1 MVLGLSYI
9 FFFNDPNNPLSGLYG
24 GMSIMVICTVVHFYT
39 VSHITAITALKQMD
53 PEYEAV
59 AASLK
64 VPIYKTFYR
73 VTLPIC
79 LPAVLDISTYM
90 FTTAMTTVS
99 GVIFLYSTDT
109 KLAAVA
115 VLNMEGAGD
124 IAPAAAMAMV
134 IVATSATVR
143 LAHWLLTSRLR
154 MRVLSWR
161 KVG

>member
-1 MVLGLSYI
+1 
-9 FFFNDPNNPLSGLYG
+9 
-24 GMSIMVICTVVHFYT
+24 MVICTVVHFYT

-53 PEYEAV
+53 PEYESV

-64 VPIYKTFYR
+64 VPIYKTFFR
-73 VTLPIC
+73 VTLPMC
-79 LPAVLDISTYM
+79 LPAVLDISTYL

-99 GVIFLYSTDT
+99 AVIFLYSSDT

-143 LAHWLLTSRLR
+143 IAHWFFTKGLR
-154 MRVLSWR
+154 KKVMSWR
-161 KVG
+161 EVAT